1 MDVLFYDK
9 NLRETYPNKV
19 MLFQQMARV
28 GRTDNMEGDSLSVT
42 YRNYAGLELTE
53 EVPREYV
60 RAARDVQ
67 WYAFWNRKGFNTNLW
82 GYSFAVLFFLLF
94 VK

>member
-28 GRTDNMEGDSLSVT
+28 GRTDNMEGDSL
-42 YRNYAGLELTE
+42 L
-53 EVPREYV
+53 
-60 RAARDVQ
+60 DH
-67 WYAFWNRKGFNTNLW
+67 
-82 GYSFAVLFFLLF
+82 
-94 VK
+94 VKEAETTACRGI